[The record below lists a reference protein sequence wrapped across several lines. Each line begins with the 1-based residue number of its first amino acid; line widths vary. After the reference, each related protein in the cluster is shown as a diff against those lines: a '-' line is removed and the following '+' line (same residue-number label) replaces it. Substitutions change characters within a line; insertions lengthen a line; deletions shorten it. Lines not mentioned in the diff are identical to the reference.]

1 MAQIVFLKADKAPI
15 SVFSKY
21 TYFTNIFS
29 KEILT
34 KLLGYSEINK
44 HDIDFIKDQYPPY
57 KLIYSL
63 ELIVKLKIL
72 KTYIK
77 TYLIHYFIKL
87 SKFFANAL
95 IFVIRKPNGS
105 L

>member
-1 MAQIVFLKADKAPI
+1 MAQIVFLKADKALI
-15 SVFSKY
+15 SVFAKY
-21 TYFTNIFS
+21 TYFTDIFS
-29 KEILT
+29 KEIVT

-44 HDIDFIKDQYPPY
+44 HDIDFIKDQYLSY

-77 TYLIHYFIKL
+77 TYLTHYFIKP
-87 SKFFANAL
+87 SKFYADAL
-95 IFVIRKPNGS
+95 IFFIRKPNGS